1 MVEIEFSSY
10 DFSTPLGRRAA
21 LMRIPPDRAVA
32 RKYHSELLELFRREM
47 AYRRADDSPEGEGE
61 SDCFEQI
68 YWCGLLLYL
77 VGDPADVPLMWEGK
91 QIDMDTGIGF
101 DGQFLVGAGVEET
114 IKYLEERGQKKPAEY
129 LKGLKAF
136 KELDDLSESEKFRV
150 RYFYPDNR
158 LST

>member
-1 MVEIEFSSY
+1 MVEIDFSSS
-10 DFSTPLGRRAA
+10 DFGTPLGRRAA

-47 AYRRADDSPEGEGE
+47 AYRRGDDSPEGEGE

-91 QIDMDTGIGF
+91 QINMDTGIGF

-114 IKYLEERGQKKPAEY
+114 IKYLEENGQKKPAEY
-129 LKGLKAF
+129 LKEMKAS
-136 KELDDLSESEKFRV
+136 KELDDLSEWEEFRV
-150 RYFYPDNR
+150 HYFYPDNR

>member
-1 MVEIEFSSY
+1 
-10 DFSTPLGRRAA
+10 
-21 LMRIPPDRAVA
+21 MRIPPDRAVA

-47 AYRRADDSPEGEGE
+47 TCRRTGDLPEGEGE

-91 QIDMDTGIGF
+91 QIDMDTAIGF

-114 IKYLEERGQKKPAEY
+114 IKYLEKHGQEKPAEY
-129 LKGLKAF
+129 LKGLKAS
-136 KELDDLSESEKFRV
+136 KELDDLSEWEKFRV
-150 RYFYPDNR
+150 HYFYPDNR
-158 LST
+158 LQENAK

>member
-1 MVEIEFSSY
+1 MVEIDFSSY
-10 DFSTPLGRRAA
+10 DFATPLGRRAA

-32 RKYHSELLELFRREM
+32 RRYHSELLELFRREM
-47 AYRRADDSPEGEGE
+47 AYRRADDSREGEGE

-77 VGDPADVPLMWEGK
+77 VGDPAAVPLLWEGK

-114 IKYLEERGQKKPAEY
+114 IKYLEEHGQKKPAEY
-129 LKGLKAF
+129 LKGLKAS
-136 KELDDLSESEKFRV
+136 KELDDLSEWEKFRV
-150 RYFYPDNR
+150 CYFYPDGHLPR
-158 LST
+158 